1 MNVSQQSVCK
11 VCGGTVD
18 SGACCLVCGIS
29 GALTASLPSFRADGD
44 MSSVRNRQFAASLDW
59 HPGTPRDFH
68 IAENSPLTLCPRDIK
83 YRSVLSEDTS
93 LFLWCPA
100 DQNTLF
106 IRHFSQ
112 SAMLSQSD
120 ITICG
125 VPCTFGQLRPG
136 DLLTIGSYAWVFH
149 AYAKGHGFGLEF
161 SNPLK
166 GASVEFF
173 NVKVGHRL
181 DIPQLKINAGQF
193 VGIVGKSG
201 AGKSTLIREMVETR
215 CGSGEVRIDGRS
227 RDSHCDPAAEKIA
240 YVPQMDVVYD
250 DLTIF
255 QQTIDYVHLINSGV
269 KRDVVDESLR
279 VVGLRDLENRYP
291 SQLSG
296 GQLRRS
302 RLAAA
307 LARRPRVLLLDEP
320 DSGLDPETAIGV
332 RRLLRTFSLL
342 GATVITVTH
351 HLHGL
356 DQFTRVIEIGNGK
369 VVRDSLPDACITDD
383 TETADNSKVTH
394 GSLPLRQFTQVY
406 SREWTQFRQ
415 RVFLET
421 TIHLLGE
428 RLARWLPGRLREFR
442 FSIPQW
448 CFVGLIVPGLFGA
461 AIGLAAPV
469 KKLEPDLIGFL
480 CVLSVIW
487 MAASHSHLA
496 LTINWFRT
504 QYELAQGLHRY
515 PFIAAKSAFLFTVTA
530 IQTSLFFTLLWFIR
544 HSWLHRPVFYGRSTE
559 ESGIDTIRLGPTLYD
574 QLDGHAFSIL
584 LTLLA
589 VGAAASQL
597 GLLVS
602 VFARWRILV
611 AASVLPLVMM
621 FQIVF
626 SPFVV
631 CASKSDQPLDDT
643 YAGNWWQE
651 ECEGISGCPARILKY
666 QPESGFVCDECS
678 QKLESEQ
685 TRIETRR
692 KEQIEHLRKSALTPD
707 QLEIETTQIE
717 TKCNA
722 QIEGLRTSVLTP
734 TELANRIANEAGED
748 IPLRWA
754 TVASYGTFTRFADIA
769 LRPIIKQSQSDE
781 YEIRFGYA
789 ELRHSALLRLII
801 LAVAFHVLVVVFF
814 GCIAPHSILRRI
826 RLRIAGKGAA

>member
-1 MNVSQQSVCK
+1 MAPQLGCK
-11 VCGGTVD
+11 VCGDTVD
-18 SGACCLVCGIS
+18 FSGRCRVCGIS
-29 GALTASLPSFRADGD
+29 GDLTTELPPFHADSEI
-44 MSSVRNRQFAASLDW
+44 SSGGNRQFAVNLHS

-83 YRSVLSEDTS
+83 YRGVLSDDTS

-112 SAMLSQSD
+112 SALLSQSE

-181 DIPQLKINAGQF
+181 DIPQLKIDAGQF

-215 CGSGEVRIDGRS
+215 CGSGEVRIDGCS
-227 RDSHCDPAAEKIA
+227 RDSHCDPAMEKIA

-250 DLTIF
+250 DLTVF
-255 QQTIDYVHLINSGV
+255 QQTIDYVHLINSST
-269 KRDVVDESLR
+269 KRDVIDESLR
-279 VVGLRDLENRYP
+279 VVGLRDLETRYP

-320 DSGLDPETAIGV
+320 DSGLDPETATGV
-332 RRLLRTFSLL
+332 RRLLRTFSML

-351 HLHGL
+351 HHYGL

-369 VVRDSLPDACITDD
+369 VVRDSKPETSFPVDTD
-383 TETADNSKVTH
+383 TADNSSAAQ
-394 GSLPLRQFTQVY
+394 GSLPLRQFAQVY
-406 SREWTQFRQ
+406 SREWRQFTQ
-415 RVFLET
+415 RVFLKT
-421 TIHLLGE
+421 NVHLLGE
-428 RLARWLPGRLREFR
+428 RLSQLLSGRLRDFR
-442 FSIPQW
+442 FQIPQW
-448 CFVGLIVPGLFGA
+448 FFVGLIVPGLFGV
-461 AIGLAAPV
+461 AIGLAAPIE
-469 KKLEPDLIGFL
+469 KQNLQPDLIGFL

-496 LTINWFRT
+496 LTINWYRT
-504 QYELAQGLHRY
+504 QYELAQGLCRY
-515 PFIAAKSAFLFTVTA
+515 PFIAAKSAFLLTVTTF
-530 IQTSLFFTLLWFIR
+530 QTSVFFMVLWVTR
-544 HSWLHRPVFYGRSTE
+544 HSWLHQPVFYGHIVE
-559 ESGIDTIRLGPTLYD
+559 EKGTTTIRLGQAFFTN
-574 QLDGHAFSIL
+574 LDSHAFGVL
-584 LTLLA
+584 LTLLT

-597 GLLVS
+597 GLLMS
-602 VFARWRILV
+602 VLAKWRTLAV
-611 AASVLPLVMM
+611 ASILPLVMM

-631 CASKSDQPLDDT
+631 CASKNKETLEAT

-651 ECEGISGCPARILKY
+651 ECEGIHGCPARMLKY
-666 QPESGFVCDECS
+666 QPEFGFVCDECS
-678 QKLESEQ
+678 QKLKRQATKLEEESKNR
-685 TRIETRR
+685 TDALSDPAAIERER
-692 KEQIEHLRKSALTPD
+692 KERSEALVNT
-707 QLEIETTQIE
+707 
-717 TKCNA
+717 
-722 QIEGLRTSVLTP
+722 VLTCK
-734 TELANRIANEAGED
+734 EIDNRIKNEAGED

-769 LRPIIKQSQSDE
+769 LRPVIKQSQSDE
-781 YEIRFGYA
+781 HEIEFGYA
-789 ELRHSALLRLII
+789 ELRHSALLRLIV

>member
-1 MNVSQQSVCK
+1 MNVSQKSACK

-18 SGACCLVCGIS
+18 LSSRCRVCGIS
-29 GALTASLPSFRADGD
+29 GDLTTALPPFHADSEMASG
-44 MSSVRNRQFAASLDW
+44 RNRQFAVSLHS

-68 IAENSPLTLCPRDIK
+68 IAENSPLTLCPQDIK
-83 YRSVLSEDTS
+83 YRGVLSNDTL
-93 LFLWCPA
+93 LFLWCPV

-106 IRHFSQ
+106 VRQFSRIT
-112 SAMLSQSD
+112 LPIQSD

-125 VPCTFGQLRPG
+125 VPCTVGQLRPG

-166 GASVEFF
+166 GASVGFF
-173 NVKVGHRL
+173 NVKVGDRL
-181 DIPQLKINAGQF
+181 DIPQLKIDAGQF

-215 CGSGEVRIDGRS
+215 CGSGEVRIDGRA
-227 RDSHCDPAAEKIA
+227 RNSHYDPATEKIA
-240 YVPQMDVVYD
+240 YVPQKDVVYD
-250 DLTIF
+250 DLTIC
-255 QQTIDYVHLINSGV
+255 QQTIDYVRLINSGV

-320 DSGLDPETAIGV
+320 DSGLDPETATGV

-351 HLHGL
+351 HHHGL
-356 DQFTRVIEIGNGK
+356 DQFTRVIEIDNGK
-369 VVRDSLPDACITDD
+369 VVRDSKPETCVTDD
-383 TETADNSKVTH
+383 TETADNSKAIH

-406 SREWTQFRQ
+406 RREWTQLRQ

-421 TIHLLGE
+421 NVHLLGE
-428 RLARWLPGRLREFR
+428 RLSQFLPGRLRDFK
-442 FSIPQW
+442 FQIPQW
-448 CFVGLIVPGLFGA
+448 FFVGLIVPGLFGA

-469 KKLEPDLIGFL
+469 KKLQPDLIGFL

-504 QYELAQGLHRY
+504 QYELAQGLYRY
-515 PFIAAKSAFLFTVTA
+515 PVIAAKSAFLFTVTT
-530 IQTSLFFTLLWFIR
+530 IQTSLFIVVLWIIR
-544 HSWLHRPVFYGRSTE
+544 HSWLHQPVFYGRIVE
-559 ESGIDTIRLGPTLYD
+559 EKGTTTIRLGQAFFTN
-574 QLDGHAFSIL
+574 LDSHAFGVL

-597 GLLVS
+597 GLLIS
-602 VFARWRILV
+602 MFARWRILV

-631 CASKSDQPLDDT
+631 CALKSDQPLDDT

-651 ECEGISGCPARILKY
+651 ECEGIHGCPARMLKY
-666 QPESGFVCDECS
+666 QPEFGFVCDECS
-678 QKLESEQ
+678 QKLESES
-685 TRIETRR
+685 TRIETER
-692 KEQIEHLRKSALTPD
+692 KDQIERLRKSALTPD
-707 QLEIETTQIE
+707 KLEIETTRIE
-717 TKCNA
+717 TECNA
-722 QIEGLRTSVLTP
+722 QIEGLRNSVLTP
-734 TELANRIANEAGED
+734 TERDNRMANETDED

-754 TVASYGTFTRFADIA
+754 TMASYGTFTRFADIA
-769 LRPIIKQSQSDE
+769 LRAVIKQRQSDE
-781 YEIRFGYA
+781 HEIEFGYA

-801 LAVAFHVLVVVFF
+801 LALVFHVLVVVFF

-826 RLRIAGKGAA
+826 RLRIARKGAA